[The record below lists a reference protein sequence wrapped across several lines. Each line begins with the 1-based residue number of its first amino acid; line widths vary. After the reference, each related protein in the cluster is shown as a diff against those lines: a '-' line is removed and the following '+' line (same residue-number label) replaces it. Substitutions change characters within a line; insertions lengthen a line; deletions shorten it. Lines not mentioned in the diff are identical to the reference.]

1 MSFTTNTGVDA
12 EIYLVYEE
20 VNDETWSS
28 TTFLILAS
36 ISGVTLPVEISS
48 RSGPWVAF
56 KCERNS
62 ASHAVILSTGME
74 SSCVVH
80 VSYQYPT

>member
-48 RSGPWVAF
+48 RSGP
-56 KCERNS
+56 
-62 ASHAVILSTGME
+62 
-74 SSCVVH
+74 
-80 VSYQYPT
+80 